1 MKLLERLDTDLKTAM
16 KARDEL
22 ALRVLRMVKSD
33 LRYKQIELG
42 HELSDDEIVTV
53 LGTAAKKRKEA
64 AVEFDRGGRQELGD
78 NERAE
83 LAIISQ
89 YLPEQFSQEELALL
103 IDTAVAKSGAT
114 TIKDIGAVMK
124 VLMPEIK
131 GRADGKVVSGMD
143 VVMKISQVPTG
154 NVGNLTAGVIAQ
166 RMGVPIA
173 RLIAATNVNRVLPDY
188 IETGT

>member
-114 TIKDIGAVMK
+114 TIKDMGAVMK

-131 GRADGKVVSGMD
+131 GRADGKVV
-143 VVMKISQVPTG
+143 
-154 NVGNLTAGVIAQ
+154 NLAVKAKLEGK
-166 RMGVPIA
+166 
-173 RLIAATNVNRVLPDY
+173 
-188 IETGT
+188 

>member
-131 GRADGKVVSGMD
+131 GRADGKVV
-143 VVMKISQVPTG
+143 
-154 NVGNLTAGVIAQ
+154 NLAVKAKLEGK
-166 RMGVPIA
+166 
-173 RLIAATNVNRVLPDY
+173 
-188 IETGT
+188 